1 MIANQILNH
10 EGHEGHE
17 EREGTIL
24 FVKAFTFVSS
34 VSFVVKRL
42 F

>member
-1 MIANQILNH
+1 MIANQILN
-10 EGHEGHE
+10 HEGHE